1 MSSSHFLALDAPV
14 GAEAV
19 SKFLPTFGAAL
30 NGQGPAILPLP
41 AGPTE
46 VREQLLAFAEPDRA
60 LAYDDIALL
69 VPTSGSAGPPKV
81 TLLSRTAVMA
91 SVQATHEALGG
102 PGRWLLMM
110 PTTHIAGLQV
120 LARSIVS
127 GFPPAVVE
135 LADGFQTRRLV
146 EAAGRLLDAA
156 GTEPRYTA
164 LVPTQ
169 LYRVLESG
177 RDAVSALMALDA
189 VLLGGAAPPPR
200 LVERAH
206 AAGIP
211 LVQSYG
217 MTETCGGCFYDGL
230 PLAGGRVTFGDDAR
244 IQLSGPMM
252 FSGYRGDP
260 ELTSRTLNDGTFL
273 TSDFGHLDEQ
283 RRLVIDGRL
292 DYAIISGGV
301 NVSCTAVEQAL
312 IQHPAIRDVAVVGVP
327 DEEWGERVVAVAVV
341 AEALTLETLRAF
353 GQNQLEASALP
364 RQLITVGEL
373 PLLPTG
379 KLDRIAAK
387 RIATSHS

>member
-1 MSSSHFLALDAPV
+1 MSPSHFLALDAPV

-19 SKFLPTFGAAL
+19 AKFLHTFGAAL
-30 NGQGPAILPLP
+30 TGQGPAILPLP

-46 VREQLLAFAEPDRA
+46 VRERLLAFAEPDRA
-60 LAYDDIALL
+60 LEYDDITLL

-102 PGRWLLMM
+102 PGRWLLTM

-127 GFPPAVVE
+127 GFPPAVVD
-135 LADGFQTRRLV
+135 LVDGFQTRRLV
-146 EAAGRLLDAA
+146 EAVDSLLDAA

-169 LYRVLESG
+169 LHRVLESD
-177 RDAVSALMALDA
+177 DAVSALMAFDA

-206 AAGIP
+206 SAGIP

-217 MTETCGGCFYDGL
+217 MTETCGGCVYDGVPL
-230 PLAGGRVTFGDDAR
+230 PGVRVTFGDDRR

-252 FSGYRGDP
+252 FSGYRRDP
-260 ELTSRTLNDGTFL
+260 ELTSRTLRDGTIL

-292 DYAIISGGV
+292 DDAIITGGI
-301 NVSCTAVEQAL
+301 NVSCTAVEQVL
-312 IQHPAIRDVAVVGVP
+312 IEHPLIRDIAVVGIP
-327 DEEWGERVVAVAVV
+327 DEEWGERVVAIAVV
-341 AEALTLETLRAF
+341 AKELTLAALRTF
-353 GQNQLEASALP
+353 GQRQLEVSTLP
-364 RQLITVGEL
+364 RQLITVVEL

-379 KLDRIAAK
+379 TLDRIAAK